1 MILSGE
7 ITVWDDHD
15 GFGLVES
22 PDCVPNDIEPLI
34 DESVVGNSLDLQ
46 VGDVI
51 EYELGQDGHG
61 WIVASI
67 LSVESD
73 TV

>member
-1 MILSGE
+1 MSLTGE

-15 GFGLVES
+15 GFGLVSS

-34 DESVVGNSLDLQ
+34 DESVVGDSLDLQ

-51 EYELGQDGHG
+51 EYELGKDSHG
-61 WIVASI
+61 WIVVSV
-67 LSVESD
+67 LSVEGD
-73 TV
+73 AV